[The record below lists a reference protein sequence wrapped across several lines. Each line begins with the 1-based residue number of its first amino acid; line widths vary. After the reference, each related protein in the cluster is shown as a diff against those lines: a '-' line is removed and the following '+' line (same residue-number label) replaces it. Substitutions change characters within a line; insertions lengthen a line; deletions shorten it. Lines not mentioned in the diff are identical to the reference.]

1 VTLWLA
7 TRLLASAAVT
17 GPLNSPGVVL
27 PVELNGVSSFFGHQR
42 AFFVLNQP
50 DQPGPCSF
58 TLAVGESRFGIKLL
72 AVNEALDHV
81 EIENGGQK
89 QTLRIRSAT
98 ASAQPSPITELTG
111 FAAKLTIRKIGGIS
125 PGENPGAD
133 PAVEPSHIPGNPG
146 FGTIP
151 QIAKAQSSPKQNSIA
166 GSRGA
171 GLAAVAP
178 QDQINAD
185 WYEDAAIIEASRKR
199 TAAEVLA
206 GEMTP
211 WPRTPLTPPGT
222 PGELIGD
229 DGVFG
234 SPTRGFYPQ

>member
-1 VTLWLA
+1 MKPALTSVTLWLA

-111 FAAKLTIRKIGGIS
+111 FAAKLTIRKIGAIAHSGQPWFRHHPANRQS
-125 PGENPGAD
+125 PIQPK
-133 PAVEPSHIPGNPG
+133 
-146 FGTIP
+146 
-151 QIAKAQSSPKQNSIA
+151 AKFHRRFKGCRL
-166 GSRGA
+166 GSGR
-171 GLAAVAP
+171 
-178 QDQINAD
+178 
-185 WYEDAAIIEASRKR
+185 
-199 TAAEVLA
+199 
-206 GEMTP
+206 
-211 WPRTPLTPPGT
+211 
-222 PGELIGD
+222 
-229 DGVFG
+229 
-234 SPTRGFYPQ
+234 PTRSDKRRLV